1 MATSSADTG
10 IDFAT
15 LVRPSTPNSYLVC
28 PKDLCAAAPDEESS
42 VYGISAEQLFEVV
55 RATVLAQPRTQ
66 AAQSQPELR
75 RLVLIQRS
83 LVFRF
88 PDTITVQVFP
98 LPGGRSTLAMYSR
111 SNYGRSDLGVN
122 RRRVRHWLA
131 LIAAAAAAGSR
142 G

>member
-1 MATSSADTG
+1 MGISSADTG

-28 PKDLCAAAPDEESS
+28 PKGLCTAPLDEESS
-42 VYGISAEQLFEVV
+42 VYGISAGQFFELVH
-55 RATVLAQPRTQ
+55 ATLLAQPR
-66 AAQSQPELR
+66 AQVAQNQPELR

-88 PDTITVQVFP
+88 PDTITVQVFAQP
-98 LPGGRSTLAMYSR
+98 DGRSTLAMYSR

-131 LIAAAAAAGSR
+131 LIAAAAAGGGR